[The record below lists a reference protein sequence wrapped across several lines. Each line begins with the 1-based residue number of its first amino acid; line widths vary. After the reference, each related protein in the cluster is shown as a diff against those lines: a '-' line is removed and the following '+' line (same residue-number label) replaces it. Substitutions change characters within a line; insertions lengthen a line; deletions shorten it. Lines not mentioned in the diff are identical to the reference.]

1 MEISYRTGD
10 VDLHVAGNYYKG
22 MAGLYI
28 SVLLFLCT
36 LMGYIARSTISVALP
51 FISEDYGWSTSE
63 QGFWG
68 GILLGIFL
76 VGYGISNT
84 LFSPLIDRYGPRKS
98 LTVAI
103 VIWSIIT
110 MLTGVFGLVFGA
122 FIVLRL
128 LLGLSQGVLFPSAS
142 KVARTHFE
150 PKRRSRVNGLYMSSM
165 FISNLIIGL
174 LMLPLIEVIDWQ
186 PALYVVAIAGFAL
199 AIIIWRHL
207 REDGESYERPKS
219 LREAYAD
226 IISGLKSTVKIKG
239 FWTVTIADTAMNL
252 AWWGLSLWLPTYLI
266 DGKGFLISDLVWALP
281 MIYIGGFF
289 GIFVG
294 SWLSDRIGRRC
305 EITMIFSLGGAVA
318 LFYIIFAQGQVEI
331 VASCFVMFF
340 CISLLPANA
349 YTLLQM
355 IVPAK
360 ETGAATGLL
369 NGFSNG
375 LGVFGP
381 VIIGMSVAYTSD
393 FNTGIL
399 IIAVA
404 QIVAAAA
411 VLSFRRYERASVHDD
426 Q

>member
-1 MEISYRTGD
+1 MAGD
-10 VDLHVAGNYYKG
+10 YYKG
-22 MAGLYI
+22 RFGLYVA
-28 SVLLFLCT
+28 VLLFLCT

-51 FISEDYGWSTSE
+51 FISDDYGWTTSE
-63 QGFWG
+63 EGFWG

-76 VGYGISNT
+76 VGYGISNV
-84 LFSPLIDRYGPRKS
+84 LLSPLIDRYGPRKS
-98 LTVAI
+98 LAVAI
-103 VIWSIIT
+103 AVWSIIT
-110 MLTGVFGLVFGA
+110 LLTGVFGLVFGA
-122 FIVLRL
+122 FIMLRL

-142 KVARTHFE
+142 KLTRTHFE

-165 FISNLIIGL
+165 FISNLLIGL

-199 AIIIWRHL
+199 AIIVWRHL
-207 REDGESYERPKS
+207 REDADAHDRPESV
-219 LREAYAD
+219 REAYAD
-226 IISGLKSTVKIKG
+226 IITGLRGAVKVKG
-239 FWTVTIADTAMNL
+239 FLTVTIADTAMNL

-266 DGKGFLISDLVWALP
+266 DGKGFLVDDLVWALP
-281 MIYIGGFF
+281 MIYLGGFC
-289 GIFVG
+289 GIFIG
-294 SWLSDRIGRRC
+294 SWLSDRVGRRS
-305 EITMIFSLGGAVA
+305 EITALFSLGGAVA
-318 LFYIIFAQGQVEI
+318 LFYIVTASGQIEI

-360 ETGAATGLL
+360 DTGAATGLL
-369 NGFSNG
+369 NGVSNG

-381 VIIGMSVAYTSD
+381 VIIGLSVAYTKD
-393 FNTGIL
+393 FDTGIL

-404 QIVAAAA
+404 QMVAAAS
-411 VLSFRRYERASVHDD
+411 VLHFRRYERSASSAD